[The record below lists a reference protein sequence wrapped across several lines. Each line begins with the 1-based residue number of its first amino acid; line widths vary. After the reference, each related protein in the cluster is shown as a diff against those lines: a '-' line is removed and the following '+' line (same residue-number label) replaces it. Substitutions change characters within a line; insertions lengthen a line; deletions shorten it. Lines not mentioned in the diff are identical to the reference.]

1 MRLKMLFCLTVIISC
16 MKLSYGQD
24 LHFSQ
29 YFNSPLLIN
38 PANTGFEPN
47 YDYRVGINY
56 RNQWA
61 NVLTNPYKTMSAW
74 GDVQLFNDRFENG
87 WVGIG
92 GALLKDQSGSGN
104 LSATRAF
111 GSIAYHQLLGYAS
124 LLSAG
129 FNIGYI
135 NKRVDFTKLTFD
147 NQWNGNF
154 FDVTIPNNEF
164 FTTNSVSYFD
174 LQVGIN
180 YAYFAND
187 DAYYNVGFSA
197 AHVNNP
203 RESFFSNTVSDN
215 RVNVRYTAFLNGSKK
230 LNDQWIVNA
239 NAYYSKMGDANE
251 LVLGLV
257 ANYNL
262 SGDGSTQVLGGLYY
276 RKNDAVVPM
285 IGYQLNDYKLTI
297 NYDATLSGLGAYN
310 ARQGAYELSVVKS
323 GIFGTTKNI
332 KCPTVRF

>member
-1 MRLKMLFCLTVIISC
+1 MRLKFIYCIVIACC
-16 MKLSYGQD
+16 MNYAHAQD

-29 YFNSPLLIN
+29 YFNAPLLIN

-61 NVLTNPYKTMSAW
+61 NNLNNPYKTMSAW

-92 GALLKDQSGSGN
+92 GALLKDQAGSGN

-111 GSIAYHQLLGYAS
+111 GSVAYHQLLGYAS

-154 FDVTIPNNEF
+154 FDASIPSNEAF
-164 FTTNSVSYFD
+164 ATNSVAYFD
-174 LQVGIN
+174 LQAGIN

-187 DAYYNVGFSA
+187 DAYYNIGFSA
-197 AHVNNP
+197 MHVNNP
-203 RESFFSNTVSDN
+203 RESFFSSSVSDN
-215 RVNVRYTAFLNGSKK
+215 RLNIRYTIFLNGAKK
-230 LNDQWIVNA
+230 LNDYWIVNA
-239 NAYYSKMGDANE
+239 NAYYSKMGNVNE
-251 LVLGLV
+251 LVVGFN

-262 SGDGSTQVLGGLYY
+262 SGDGSTQLIGGLYY
-276 RKNDAVVPM
+276 RSGDAIIPTV
-285 IGYQLNDYKLTI
+285 GYQWSDFKLTV
-297 NYDATLSGLGAYN
+297 NYDATMSSLGHYN
-310 ARQGAYELSVVKS
+310 GRQGGYELSVIKS

-332 KCPTVRF
+332 KCPAVKF